1 MAFKGLNTRVPNTK
15 CEWTLII
22 TNWQGE
28 WEVGPQVGSLDH
40 TLNPNWLPH
49 IWIVMGWERPIDA
62 LQAPMIQSSYEP
74 K

>member
-1 MAFKGLNTRVPNTK
+1 MISMAFKGLNTRVPNTK

-49 IWIVMGWERPIDA
+49 I
-62 LQAPMIQSSYEP
+62 
-74 K
+74 